1 MADILSRDTGA
12 RRVFGHSPQ
21 NDENDVR
28 IYESGSEM
36 ALGRTRF
43 NWSIDRFDFQ

>member
-1 MADILSRDTGA
+1 MTDILSSNTGA
-12 RRVFGHSPQ
+12 RWVVGHSPQ

-28 IYESGSEM
+28 IYESGREM
-36 ALGRTRF
+36 ALGTRF

>member
-1 MADILSRDTGA
+1 MTDILSRDTGA
-12 RRVFGHSPQ
+12 WYVVGHSPQ

-28 IYESGSEM
+28 IYESESEM
-36 ALGRTRF
+36 ALGTRF